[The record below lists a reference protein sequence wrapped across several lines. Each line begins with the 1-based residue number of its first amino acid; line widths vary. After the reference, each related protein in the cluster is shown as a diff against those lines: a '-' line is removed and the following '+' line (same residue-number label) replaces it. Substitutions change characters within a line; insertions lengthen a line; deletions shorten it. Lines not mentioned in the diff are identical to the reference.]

1 MGRIIVIDGTSN
13 AGKTTLCE
21 NIEKNIQNIAIIP
34 GASLFA
40 KKHKEKYPKIPPIPK
55 SVEEEKQ
62 NQKFFFKLELDRLI
76 EANELAKQGK
86 DVFMDRG
93 VLEILSVAY
102 SFEDINKWD
111 GIYKNAEML
120 YNKFIMITN
129 KNRINLPDGY
139 IWLQASSDEI
149 LKRNKSRKID
159 RGQEL
164 SENDWIGEK
173 LINKQIEFFNK
184 LCIPENENKIH
195 LVDTNDMTKQDV
207 LENVCNLLKLKTK
220 EMERD
225 YD

>member
-34 GASLFA
+34 GASLFV
-40 KKHKEKYPKIPPIPK
+40 KKHKEKYSKIPPIPK

-76 EANELAKQGK
+76 EANKLAKQGK

-102 SFEDINKWD
+102 SFEDINKWN

-129 KNRINLPDGY
+129 KNGINLPDGY
-139 IWLQASSDEI
+139 IWLQASSEKI
-149 LKRNKSRKID
+149 LKRNKSRNID

-164 SENDWIGEK
+164 SENDWIEEK

>member
-62 NQKFFFKLELDRLI
+62 NQKIFFKLELDRLI
-76 EANELAKQGK
+76 EANKLAKQGK

-102 SFEDINKWD
+102 SFEDIKKWNE
-111 GIYKNAEML
+111 IYKNAEML

-129 KNRINLPDGY
+129 KNGINLPDVY
-139 IWLQASSDEI
+139 IWLQANSEEI
-149 LKRNKSRKID
+149 LKRNKSRKIE

-164 SENDWIGEK
+164 SENDWIEEK
-173 LINKQIEFFNK
+173 LVNKQIEFFNK
-184 LCIPENENKIH
+184 LCIQENENKIH
-195 LVDTNDMTKQDV
+195 LVDTTDMTKQNV
-207 LENVCNLLKLKTK
+207 LESVCNLLKLKTK
-220 EMERD
+220 EMERND
-225 YD
+225 D

>member
-21 NIEKNIQNIAIIP
+21 NIEKNIQNVAIIP

-40 KKHKEKYPKIPPIPK
+40 KKHKKKYPQIPPIPK
-55 SVEEEKQ
+55 SIEEEKQ

-76 EANELAKQGK
+76 EANKLAKQGK

-102 SFEDINKWD
+102 SFEDKNKWN
-111 GIYKNAEML
+111 GIYKNAVML
-120 YNKFIMITN
+120 YDKFIMIAN
-129 KNRINLPDGY
+129 KNGINFPNEY
-139 IWLQASSDEI
+139 IWLQANSEEI
-149 LKRNKSRKID
+149 LRRNKSRKIE

-164 SENDWIGEK
+164 SENDWIEEK

-195 LVDTNDMTKQDV
+195 LVDTTDMTKQDV
-207 LENVCNLLKLKTK
+207 LENVCNLLKVKTK
-220 EMERD
+220 EMERG